1 MLRRIAIM
9 ALVLLPACAHPVT
22 PQRLR
27 APNPNGCYAIVY
39 EQPSFEGNGDVLN
52 GPARLADLEQIPG
65 TNQTNWHKRIR
76 SLKVGPAASVTAF
89 VETGFR
95 GRFRQ
100 FGPDTDDSQLDPLF
114 SARIQ
119 SLDIGCL
126 DRSKVEP

>member
-9 ALVLLPACAHPVT
+9 ALVLLSACAHPAT

-65 TNQTNWHKRIR
+65 TNQTDWHRRIR
-76 SLKVGPAASVTAF
+76 SLRVGPAASVTAYL
-89 VETGFR
+89 EAGFR
-95 GRFRQ
+95 GGSRQ
-100 FGPDTDDSQLDPLF
+100 FSPDTEHSQLDQPF